1 MIVTNSALSNCDC
14 DWYGNR
20 GCDFYSWHEWSQ
32 LSSSSSSS
40 GTELSGITAFASLEM
55 IDLIDCAIARD
66 VESPLLWPS
75 RPRLT
80 NFFNV
85 AVQAH
90 DQSTKN

>member
-1 MIVTNSALSNCDC
+1 METEVASGQMAFMVT
-14 DWYGNR
+14 
-20 GCDFYSWHEWSQ
+20 E
-32 LSSSSSSS
+32 SSSSSSS
-40 GTELSGITAFASLEM
+40 GYEMSGITAFASLEM

-90 DQSTKN
+90 DQNIKN

>member
-1 MIVTNSALSNCDC
+1 METEVASGQMAFMVT
-14 DWYGNR
+14 
-20 GCDFYSWHEWSQ
+20 E
-32 LSSSSSSS
+32 SSSSSSS
-40 GTELSGITAFASLEM
+40 GYEMSGVTAFASLEM

>member
-1 MIVTNSALSNCDC
+1 METEVAFEQMAFMVTS
-14 DWYGNR
+14 
-20 GCDFYSWHEWSQ
+20 
-32 LSSSSSSS
+32 SSSSSSS
-40 GTELSGITAFASLEM
+40 GYEMSGITAFASLEM

-66 VESPLLWPS
+66 VESLLLWPS

>member
-1 MIVTNSALSNCDC
+1 METEVASGQMAFMVT
-14 DWYGNR
+14 
-20 GCDFYSWHEWSQ
+20 E
-32 LSSSSSSS
+32 SSSSSSS
-40 GTELSGITAFASLEM
+40 GYEMSGITAFASLEM

-80 NFFNV
+80 NFLNV

-90 DQSTKN
+90 DQSIKN

>member
-1 MIVTNSALSNCDC
+1 MPYLAGTNGHGIQEQLAAAAASC
-14 DWYGNR
+14 
-20 GCDFYSWHEWSQ
+20 HELQ
-32 LSSSSSSS
+32 N
-40 GTELSGITAFASLEM
+40 FASLEM

>member
-1 MIVTNSALSNCDC
+1 MPYLAGTNGHGYPAVA
-14 DWYGNR
+14 R
-20 GCDFYSWHEWSQ
+20 
-32 LSSSSSSS
+32 SS
-40 GTELSGITAFASLEM
+40 GSELSGITAFASLEM